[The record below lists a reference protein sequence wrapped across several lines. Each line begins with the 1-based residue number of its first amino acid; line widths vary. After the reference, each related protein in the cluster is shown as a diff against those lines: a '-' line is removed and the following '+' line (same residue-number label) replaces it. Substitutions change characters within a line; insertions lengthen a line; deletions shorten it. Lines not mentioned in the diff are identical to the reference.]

1 MQGPGSLGAVTT
13 TRVEEIIEKIRTSGG
28 RVTQSRRMVVEKI
41 VDGSDHHLTA
51 PELIEAMRQVEPEF
65 HESTVYRVL
74 ERLTDL
80 HILQQVQVQSGPTVF
95 HLADG
100 THVHNHLLCTGCASV
115 TETDGTLL
123 DDVAD
128 RVARDHGFT
137 LKAGSPTTL
146 LGRCAQCGPA
156 AS

>member
-1 MQGPGSLGAVTT
+1 MAT

-41 VDGSDHHLTA
+41 VDGSDHHHTA
-51 PELIEAMRQVEPEF
+51 PELIEAMREVDPEF

-80 HILQQVQVQSGPTVF
+80 HILQQVQVRSGPAVF

-100 THVHNHLLCTGCASV
+100 THVHHHLLCTGCATV
-115 TETDGTLL
+115 IETDGRLL
-123 DDVAD
+123 DDVAT
-128 RVARDHGFT
+128 RVASNHGFT
-137 LKAGSPTTL
+137 LMVDSPTTL
-146 LGRCAQCGPA
+146 LGRCAQCGPP
-156 AS
+156 SP